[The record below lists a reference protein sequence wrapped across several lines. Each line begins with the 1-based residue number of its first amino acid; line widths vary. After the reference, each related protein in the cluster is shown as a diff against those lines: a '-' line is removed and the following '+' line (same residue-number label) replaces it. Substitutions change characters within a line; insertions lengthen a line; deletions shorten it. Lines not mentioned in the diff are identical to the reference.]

1 MTTQNQKQKRPEEFE
16 TIRKG
21 PDRDQDRN
29 APAGP
34 HEREAREAA
43 DGNRFDKERQD
54 RDRSTFE
61 SQNQG
66 QGPNNV
72 GDQSRTR

>member
-1 MTTQNQKQKRPEEFE
+1 MTTQKQKRPEEFDNM
-16 TIRKG
+16 RKA
-21 PDRDQDRN
+21 PAREQNRHT
-29 APAGP
+29 PAGP
-34 HEREAREAA
+34 HDREAREAA

-54 RDRSTFE
+54 RDRGTFE

-66 QGPNNV
+66 HGPHNV